1 MDETWWRESKQL
13 KEEQRSVIAL
23 PPDSSHLLTGPPGS
37 GKTNLL
43 LLRAN
48 YLYLAGHKNILV
60 LVLTR
65 TLQEFISAGG
75 AKYKFP
81 VDKVKTTRRWQLDFL
96 REYNERID
104 LSGSFEEQRTRI
116 VEKIA
121 AIIKDKRVGQ
131 MYDTILIDEAQD
143 LLPAEIEIF
152 RNLSRFLFATAD
164 LEQKIYAIPEGFPT
178 LTKSVDDEHTLQYHY
193 RVGRRICLLAD
204 ALQKGNKHHRPLADF
219 CNYDD
224 KARPSSA
231 KLIRTTTFDEQIHLM
246 MESLPSQLE
255 AYPDELI
262 GILCP
267 RTEKTFE
274 IWEHIRSSE
283 FGKIAVLQG
292 GGENAPFQPETR
304 LCISTLHSA
313 KGLEFRVAHVLGCE
327 LLEMGAHTLNLT
339 YTAVTRTKTS
349 LSMYYTTKVPGFLE
363 QAFSDLEAE
372 HPEPSFEDIFG
383 Q

>member
-13 KEEQRSVIAL
+13 KDEQRSVVAL
-23 PPDSSHLLTGPPGS
+23 SPDTSHLLTGPPGS

-65 TLQEFISAGG
+65 TLQEFIAAGG

-96 REYNERID
+96 REYNEKVD
-104 LSGSFEEQRTRI
+104 LSGTFEDQRMRI

-121 AIIKDKRVGQ
+121 SVIEDRKLGT

-152 RNLSRFLFATAD
+152 RKLSRFIFATAD
-164 LEQKIYAIPEGFPT
+164 SEQKIYAIPEGFPT
-178 LTKSVDDEHTLQYHY
+178 LRKCVEQEHALQYHY

-204 ALQKGNKHHRPLADF
+204 ALQKANKQHRSLADF

-224 KARPSSA
+224 KARPSTA
-231 KLIRTTTFDEQIHLM
+231 KLVRTGSFDEQVHLM

-255 AYPDELI
+255 AYTDELI
-262 GILCP
+262 GVLCP
-267 RTEKTFE
+267 RTAKTFE
-274 IWEHIRSSE
+274 IWEHIRTSE

-304 LCISTLHSA
+304 ICVSTLHSA
-313 KGLEFRVAHVLGCE
+313 KGLEFRVVHVLGCE
-327 LLEMGAHTLNLT
+327 LLEMGTHTLNLT

-349 LSMYYTTKVPGFLE
+349 LTMYYTQKVPGFLE
-363 QAFSDLEAE
+363 QAFSDLEVE
-372 HPEPSFEDIFG
+372 HKEPSLDDIFG